1 MTFYVRTP
9 YGRFYSRPHT
19 THRHGYSP
27 FIEGDIFVPVNIK
40 AEDDAFLI
48 TALMPGLK
56 AEDINIQIVGE
67 NVTLEGEFKNETAD
81 DEKYIL
87 EEIPS
92 GKFFRT
98 INLPDTLDA
107 AQASAEMDKGILNL
121 RVPKA
126 EEAKP
131 KTIKVNVK

>member
-9 YGRFYSRPHT
+9 YGRFSTRPHMM
-19 THRHGYSP
+19 HRHGYSP
-27 FIEGDIFVPVNIK
+27 FIESDIFIPVNVK
-40 AEDDAFLI
+40 AEDEAFVI
-48 TALMPGLK
+48 TALLPGLK

-67 NVTLEGEFKNETAD
+67 NITLQGEFKNETAD

-107 AQASAEMDKGILNL
+107 AKASAEMDKGILSL